1 MDGKRQ
7 TGKQA
12 ESELDES
19 GFLWFSCTS
28 QSAIFY
34 SLPAT
39 NFLRNYFG
47 TGHKRKTNKWAILN
61 HMWGAWAEMQVGCSH
76 GRALHW
82 GQRPLATWQ
91 DTATVALFFGYFS
104 LMPSQEQLRQAG
116 QSCRKGKKIIYIGAT
131 WKDRSIKA
139 LSVELKPQVFLGGF
153 CQVKFI
159 GPMKIVPTQA
169 VAGSALQP
177 CVGSRRWPMGI
188 AGIRSPGTK
197 CVEESKAQLSHF
209 SESRLPGWPEA

>member
-116 QSCRKGKKIIYIGAT
+116 QSCRKGKKILYWCYLERQEHQSSFSGAET
-131 WKDRSIKA
+131 SGFFGRVLSGEVYRPYENSSHAGCCWLSTTA
-139 LSVELKPQVFLGGF
+139 LRGIPEVAYGHCRDQEPWHKVRRREQSTT
-153 CQVKFI
+153 
-159 GPMKIVPTQA
+159 VP
-169 VAGSALQP
+169 
-177 CVGSRRWPMGI
+177 
-188 AGIRSPGTK
+188 
-197 CVEESKAQLSHF
+197 F
-209 SESRLPGWPEA
+209 